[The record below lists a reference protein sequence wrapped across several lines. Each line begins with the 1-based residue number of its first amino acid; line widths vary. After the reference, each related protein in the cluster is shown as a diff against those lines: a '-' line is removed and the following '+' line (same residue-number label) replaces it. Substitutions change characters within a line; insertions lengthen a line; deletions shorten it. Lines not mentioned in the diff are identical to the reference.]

1 MLRGDRA
8 PPRVG
13 DKASDSV
20 PILLD
25 RAVADGGVTGLP
37 LTRLLKLLLRVLLS
51 VEEPLVELLVSE
63 SMLILR
69 LLLKK
74 FMLLRGGELFR
85 ITTEVLQICDSGA
98 A

>member
-1 MLRGDRA
+1 M
-8 PPRVG
+8 VM
-13 DKASDSV
+13 DSA

-25 RAVADGGVTGLP
+25 RAVVDGGVTGLP
-37 LTRLLKLLLRVLLS
+37 LTRLVKLLLRVLLS
-51 VEEPLVELLVSE
+51 PEEPLVELLVSE

-74 FMLLRGGELFR
+74 LILLTGGELLR
-85 ITTEVLQICDSGA
+85 TTTGVLHICDSGA